1 MLRSLQGALQGGSI
15 MESRIRARVLKT
27 ASKASGC
34 RHPEPPYFPESWT
47 GHKNRKLD
55 LAVIDV
61 VRGSDYPPPF
71 DAPCRDRERKRL
83 GDAAGLSQFGV
94 NLLRLP
100 PGTWSSQR
108 HWQTA
113 SDEFVYVVSGEV
125 VLITGAGEETLRAGD
140 AAGFKAGTPD
150 GHHLQNR
157 STLEALVLEVG
168 TRLPGDG
175 CYYSD
180 IDMMIIDDSPD
191 GYTRRDGSPYARRSS
206 NGEAE

>member
-1 MLRSLQGALQGGSI
+1 M
-15 MESRIRARVLKT
+15 
-27 ASKASGC
+27 
-34 RHPEPPYFPESWT
+34 
-47 GHKNRKLD
+47 NRKLD
-55 LAVIDV
+55 LAAIDV
-61 VRGSDYPPPF
+61 VHGSDYPPPF
-71 DAPCRDRERKRL
+71 DALCRGRARKRL

-108 HWQTA
+108 HWQIA

-125 VLITGAGEETLRAGD
+125 VLITDAGEETLRTGD
-140 AAGFKAGTPD
+140 AAGFKAGIQD

-157 STLEALVLEVG
+157 STSEAVVLEVG

-180 IDMMIIDDSPD
+180 IDMMIIDDSPV
-191 GYTRRDGSPYARRSS
+191 GYTRWDGTPYARRSS
-206 NGEAE
+206 NGEA